1 MSAKSTINYP
11 DAVRA
16 AVEEHCFSRL
26 DVEVGGFLIGTVT
39 ETGTDISHAHP
50 ASAVEA
56 TQTNLTFTHEAWDD
70 VLTTVDASH
79 PGLSIVGWYHSHPG
93 FGVFLSDYD
102 TFIQQ
107 NFFSGDGQVALVVDP
122 VAGEFGFLVAP
133 DGTSVTLSTGATARA
148 AVASPGASKVDAI
161 AAASPMPAKAGV
173 RWPVVVSAA
182 VVVGVLGALAGWF
195 VGGTQGQDQAR
206 TEAVARIQALEGQLA
221 DAMQPT
227 PTPTPS
233 ATPTPTPSPSP
244 STIPSTAPAL
254 VPGDPVQVTIAYTIR
269 PGDTFWSVSRRFL
282 GDGERYPELMAANP
296 LIDPDQLDTGQV
308 IIVPVGASFVAS
320 GGTP

>member
-1 MSAKSTINYP
+1 MSEKANINYP
-11 DAVRA
+11 DAVRT

-26 DVEVGGFLIGTVT
+26 DVEVGGFLIGTAT
-39 ETGTDISHAHP
+39 DTGTDIAHSHP

-70 VLTTVDASH
+70 VLSTVDSSH

-133 DGTSVTLSTGATARA
+133 DGTSVTLSTGTTARA
-148 AVASPGASKVDAI
+148 AVARPGASKADAI
-161 AAASPMPAKAGV
+161 AAASPKPAKEGV

-206 TEAVARIQALEGQLA
+206 TEAVARIQDLEGQLA
-221 DAMQPT
+221 DAQQPTPTASATPT

-233 ATPTPTPSPSP
+233 ATP
-244 STIPSTAPAL
+244 STAPTL
-254 VPGDPVQVTIAYTIR
+254 VPGTPVQVAIAYTIR

-296 LIDPDQLDTGQV
+296 LVDPNQLDTGQI
-308 IIVPVGASFVAS
+308 IIVPVEASFVAT
-320 GGTP
+320 GGNP